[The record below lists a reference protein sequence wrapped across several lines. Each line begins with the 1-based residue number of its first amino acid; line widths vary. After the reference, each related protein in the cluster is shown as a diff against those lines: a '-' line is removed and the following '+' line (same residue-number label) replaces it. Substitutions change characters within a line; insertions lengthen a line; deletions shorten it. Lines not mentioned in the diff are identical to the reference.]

1 MPDKKVRTCILS
13 GGFNFRLEILDKI
26 KGFLKKYELHL
37 YSKDVVAEYIEQQV
51 LNVNLFETTRLVV
64 LDHIPSF
71 GSGGV
76 KSKKRLEE
84 MLRCVPEGCVVV
96 FNGIDKG
103 KRNEWLFKIVNENGK
118 VYESPKY
125 LQKSSAVNHIE
136 KAFKQNNKKY
146 EDGCAETLVSI
157 IGEVYKKGVEVDKIY
172 LSLKKLFSF
181 VGDIPAITKSDVIK
195 TADHDKEYLMFTL
208 FNCMDK
214 RDFISC
220 LRTYK
225 KARDIVKSEYESAVQ
240 VLNSIRW
247 RYRLLLFL
255 KESKIL
261 GYEDD
266 RTLQNISELKKL
278 KRSGSGSY
286 TVYELEKSEDK
297 EAKEK
302 AQYTAGMAKNSL
314 VGNYSYEPSINKYS
328 RKEIYNILLSVN
340 ESLFKVR
347 SCYYSDAEIKLA
359 VDNVLMTACSMLN
372 TTILTSLRRSPHGV

>member
-1 MPDKKVRTCILS
+1 MANDKVRVCILS
-13 GGFNFRLEILDKI
+13 GGFNFRLEIFDKI
-26 KGFLKKYELHL
+26 KGFLKKCELHS
-37 YSKDVVAEYIEQQV
+37 YSKDTVAEYIEQQV
-51 LNVNLFETTRLVV
+51 LNVNLFETTRLVA

-71 GSGGV
+71 GSGGA

-84 MLRCVPEGCVVV
+84 MIRSIPDGCVVA

-103 KRNEWLFKIVNENGK
+103 KRNEWLFKIVNEIGK

-125 LQKSSAVNHIE
+125 LQKNSAVNHIE
-136 KAFKQNNKKY
+136 KAFKQQNKKH
-146 EDGCAETLVSI
+146 EDGCAETLVST

-181 VGDIPAITKSDVIK
+181 VGDNGTITKSDVMK
-195 TADHDKEYLMFTL
+195 TAVHDKEYLMFTL
-208 FNCMDK
+208 FDVMDK
-214 RDFISC
+214 RDFIGC
-220 LRTYK
+220 LSAYG
-225 KARDIVKSEYESAVQ
+225 KARDLVKSEYESAVQ
-240 VLNSIRW
+240 VLSSIRW
-247 RYRLLLFL
+247 RYRLLMFL
-255 KESKIL
+255 KESKVL

-286 TVYELEKSEDK
+286 TIYELDKTEDK

-302 AQYTAGMAKNSL
+302 SQYTAGMARNSL

-328 RKEIYNILLSVN
+328 QEEIHNILLSVN
-340 ESLFKVR
+340 KSLFKIR

-372 TTILTSLRRSPHGV
+372 TSILTSLRRSPHGV